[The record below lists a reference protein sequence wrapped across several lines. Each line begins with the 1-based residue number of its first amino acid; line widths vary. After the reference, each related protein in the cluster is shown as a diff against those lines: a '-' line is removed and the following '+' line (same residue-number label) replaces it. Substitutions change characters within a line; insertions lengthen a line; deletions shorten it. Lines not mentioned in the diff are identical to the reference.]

1 MIEEDTEPLE
11 TDSEEKGGMVMVNF
25 ALSVH
30 TPAFSGDL
38 EVKSMKKEK
47 LDDGISRLVQIWTL
61 SRGNRQ
67 KFFRYLR

>member
-38 EVKSMKKEK
+38 EVKNIQKERRTSK
-47 LDDGISRLVQIWTL
+47 SP
-61 SRGNRQ
+61 
-67 KFFRYLR
+67 

>member
-1 MIEEDTEPLE
+1 MIE
-11 TDSEEKGGMVMVNF
+11 DSV
-25 ALSVH
+25 LIH
-30 TPAFSGDL
+30 TPPFSGDC
-38 EVKSMKKEK
+38 EVKNMKKEK